1 MKVIT
6 VNHLKLKK
14 YSHELAKQILN
25 SDFKPDLIIGIKT
38 GGVFVSKPLHE
49 KISEKFNTPYCELSL
64 SRPLTNKKKKWQIYK
79 LLKLL
84 PYPFLNILRNI
95 EVKLYESIKSKKYI
109 LNRQND
115 ILIDD
120 KTIVLIRKSKN
131 ILLVDDAIDSGATL
145 LEMKNKLLSINKYA
159 NIKIAVLTLTHKS
172 SYVNSDFFLFKRVL
186 LRCPWANDYKDGG
199 QI

>member
-6 VNHLKLKK
+6 VNHLKLKE
-14 YSHELAKQILN
+14 YSHKLAKQVLN

-38 GGVFVSKPLHE
+38 GGIFVSRPLYE
-49 KISEKFNTPYCELSL
+49 KISEKFNTLYCELSL
-64 SRPLTNKKKKWQIYK
+64 SRPLTNKKKKWQLYK

-84 PYPFLNILRNI
+84 PYPLLNVLRNI
-95 EVKLYESIKSKKYI
+95 EVKLYESTKPKKYI
-109 LNRQND
+109 LNKQNE

-120 KTIVLIRKSKN
+120 KTIALIKKSEN

-145 LEMKNKLLSINKYA
+145 LEMKNKLLSINKYS

-172 SYVNSDFFLFKRVL
+172 SYINSDFFLFKRVL
-186 LRCPWANDYKDGG
+186 LRCPWANDYKNGAEL
-199 QI
+199 